1 MKTYYHS
8 LDGLRALA
16 VGVVLIAHAGSPFPR
31 SGSVGVEIFF
41 VLSGFLIT
49 GILSREF
56 QESGAVSRKNF
67 YIRRLL
73 RLTPALLLAVA
84 LFAVLFSLTHHYF
97 PTREVAIALTYTAN
111 WAEALWNL
119 DLGAMAHCWTLA
131 TEEQFYFLWPFV
143 IVALEKTIKT
153 TKGKALALTTIAL
166 ALAGYRAAVVGSYSP
181 ARIYFGLDTHM
192 DGLVMG
198 SALAYFAAILRTSE
212 KSRSTSYHILSWIVV
227 PVSLFVLLA
236 LMYLFKWDS
245 TGLHQYGFF
254 LAALSSVAIILD
266 LTLSPF
272 SLIQKPL
279 SLPPLVYLGKISYG
293 LYLFHYPLYHFI
305 TEVMPD
311 ASFLVKAPLKI
322 GLSILVAALSFHLVE
337 VKFLTLKKHFAKGK
351 NATE

>member
-16 VGVVLIAHAGSPFPR
+16 VGVVLMAHAGSPFPR

-56 QESGAVSRKNF
+56 QERGLVSRKNF
-67 YIRRLL
+67 YFRRLL
-73 RLTPALLLAVA
+73 RLMPCLVVATA
-84 LFAVLFSLTHHYF
+84 LFAVLYSLTHHHF
-97 PTREVAIALTYTAN
+97 PTKEVVIALTYTAN

-143 IVALEKTIKT
+143 IVALEKGVKSTR
-153 TKGKALALTTIAL
+153 GKALTLTAIAL
-166 ALAGYRAAVVGSYSP
+166 ALAGYRTAVVGTFSP

-212 KSRSTSYHILSWIVV
+212 RDRARSYHILSWILV
-227 PVSLFVLLA
+227 PISVLVLLT
-236 LMYLFKWDS
+236 LMYLYKWDS
-245 TGLHQYGFF
+245 TGLHRYGFF
-254 LAALSSVAIILD
+254 LAVLSSIAIILD

-272 SLIQKPL
+272 SLLKKPL

-293 LYLFHYPLYHFI
+293 LYLFHYPLFHFI
-305 TEVMPD
+305 TEVLPD
-311 ASFLVKAPLKI
+311 ASFLIKAPLKI
-322 GLSILVAALSFHLVE
+322 GLSILVAALSFHLIE
-337 VKFLTLKKHFAKGK
+337 VKFLRLKKHFTNHQQAKG
-351 NATE
+351 